1 MNQRRCNEQWYGG
14 WHLQFHSIKIQS
26 NSKMHSEAVVV
37 HGISSVVHSLCTLI
51 LPPQSTIW
59 FLSSRKALFK
69 KKKWAGE
76 NLLQCLQ
83 QMLPSCCTSH
93 AHVNYVHH
101 SKFQISACHAV
112 LVQLVQLLVVLYKIF
127 SAFYSAQFNWSLSV
141 WEEAVSL
148 AANVQILPLS
158 ATKEVVK
165 LW

>member
-1 MNQRRCNEQWYGG
+1 MAFPLLYIHYALSFCHHSPLSGFSAVARRY
-14 WHLQFHSIKIQS
+14 LK
-26 NSKMHSEAVVV
+26 
-37 HGISSVVHSLCTLI
+37 
-51 LPPQSTIW
+51 
-59 FLSSRKALFK
+59 K

-127 SAFYSAQFNWSLSV
+127 SAFYSAQFN
-141 WEEAVSL
+141 
-148 AANVQILPLS
+148 
-158 ATKEVVK
+158 
-165 LW
+165 